1 VEPLSVAYLAFT
13 AVLVLTPGSTTA
25 VIVQQTLLGGR
36 AAGFAAALGAAVGN
50 TTHASA
56 AGLGLAVVFARWPG
70 AMTALRVCGAVYL
83 GWLGARSL
91 CHLVRPPVRGIRDV
105 PRVSEATHPP
115 RNGADSFR
123 RGVLVNLLNPA
134 IAAFYLVVVPS
145 FLPAAAPPRYFAAL
159 AAAHVVMALM
169 CHGVWAV
176 ALDRVR
182 RLLHAPGARRML
194 EAATGVALV
203 VLALRVLLG

>member
-1 VEPLSVAYLAFT
+1 MEPLSVAYLAFT

-50 TTHASA
+50 TAHAGA

-83 GWLGARSL
+83 AWLGARSL
-91 CHLVRPPVRGIRDV
+91 YQVVRLPDRGVGDV
-105 PRVSEATHPP
+105 TRVPAGRYPHQA
-115 RNGADSFR
+115 GARSFR
-123 RGVLVNLLNPA
+123 RGVVVNLLNPA

-145 FLPAAAPPRYFAAL
+145 FLPAGAPARYFAAL
-159 AAAHVVMALM
+159 AAVHVAMALM
-169 CHGVWAV
+169 CHGIWAV

-182 RLLHAPGARRML
+182 RLFHAPGTRRML
-194 EAATGVALV
+194 EGATGVALL
-203 VLALRVLLG
+203 VLALRVLLR